1 MFEEPYLWYRRL
13 CNTLCLHLT
22 RAKCK
27 RLYTPTGPARCAT
40 CISKL
45 TKSLVCRITFSKCA
59 KNDARQGRQGIE
71 HAVPVSLYFREAFQP
86 YRCKHTNCTAP
97 MATTAPT
104 APTAPTIRYQTCR
117 PFRTKLG
124 ICTIEYTSVPGDTI
138 CTVPIVPTVPT
149 TALNVP
155 HPVYQAYLPK
165 RTNRTNRTQTYRTK
179 RTKRTNRTVPS
190 VQSVQTVPYQ
200 TYQPHQAC
208 RTWFLGGYQAPILNL
223 DKYRVNIC

>member
-155 HPVYQAYLPK
+155 HPVYQAYLPNG
-165 RTNRTNRTQTYRTK
+165 TNRTN
-179 RTKRTNRTVPS
+179 RTNRTVPS
-190 VQSVQTVPYQ
+190 VQSVPTVPYQ
-200 TYQPHQAC
+200 AYKAYKLY
-208 RTWFLGGYQAPILNL
+208 RTKRTNRTKPAVPGS
-223 DKYRVNIC
+223 